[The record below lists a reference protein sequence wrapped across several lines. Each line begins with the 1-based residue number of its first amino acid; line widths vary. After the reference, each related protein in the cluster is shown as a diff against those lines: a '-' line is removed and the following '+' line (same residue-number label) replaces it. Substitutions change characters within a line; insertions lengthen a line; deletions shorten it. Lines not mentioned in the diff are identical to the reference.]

1 MQDPHHYYIIYKP
14 YRMVS
19 QFISNDHQQRRKRFL
34 GELTTFPE
42 GSMAVG
48 RLDEKSEGLLLIT
61 TNGKWS
67 DQINRSDS
75 VDKEYYV
82 QVDGTIDEI
91 AIESLRNGVFIGING
106 RKYKTKEC
114 EVELLEQI
122 PDLPATV
129 QKIRDDRHGP
139 TSWLRI
145 ILHEGKFR
153 QIRKMTSAVGFPT
166 LRLARIRIGDFKL
179 DQLNNESCMKLSQ
192 KDIEKYFTL

>member
-1 MQDPHHYYIIYKP
+1 
-14 YRMVS
+14 MVS
-19 QFISNDHQQRRKRFL
+19 QFISNDDKQRRKRFL
-34 GELTTFPE
+34 GELGDFVPE
-42 GSMAVG
+42 SMAVG

-67 DQINRSDS
+67 NQINKSNN

-82 QVDGTIDEI
+82 QVDGAIDDI
-91 AIESLRNGVFIGING
+91 AIESLQNGVAIGING
-106 RKYKTKEC
+106 KKYLTKKC
-114 EVELLEQI
+114 EVAILDEI
-122 PDLPATV
+122 PQLPETS

-166 LRLARIRIGDFKL
+166 LRLARVRIGNFTL
-179 DQLNNESCMKLSQ
+179 EELNNETLMKLSME
-192 KDIEKYFTL
+192 DVDRYFTL